1 MSDNMPAIM
10 VTGSHIPFERNG
22 LKFYRPDGEIT
33 KHDEAAI
40 LSVEDTCSH
49 LELKELIVSEMAAV
63 NYISRYTSLFSTPF
77 LKNKRMVFT
86 NIQALG
92 VIFIS
97 LYLLHWGL
105 KSLAWVEAI
114 ILYL

>member
-1 MSDNMPAIM
+1 M

-77 LKNKRMVFT
+77 LKNKR
-86 NIQALG
+86 IGIYEHSSAGRDLYK
-92 VIFIS
+92 

-105 KSLAWVEAI
+105 KLLAWVEAI
-114 ILYL
+114 TLYL